1 MILNLAV
8 DISNQEEVIKSNETR
23 NKDLMDKQKQFE
35 DNLTKV
41 KVCIYYIYISL
52 CVVL

>member
-1 MILNLAV
+1 MKLTV
-8 DISNQEEVIKSNETR
+8 DISNQDVVIKSNETC

-41 KVCIYYIYISL
+41 KVCIYKL
-52 CVVL
+52 MQL